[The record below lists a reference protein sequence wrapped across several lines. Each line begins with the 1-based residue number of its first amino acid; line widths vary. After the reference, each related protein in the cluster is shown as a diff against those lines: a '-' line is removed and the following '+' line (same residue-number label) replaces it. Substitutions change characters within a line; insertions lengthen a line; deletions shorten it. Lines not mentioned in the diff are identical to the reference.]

1 MDTFWKQAY
10 SIMVRVLNPR
20 NCPFLTGQSCFVWIS
35 PQCSS
40 SLRPSSATVNPHCFL
55 EEAGV

>member
-1 MDTFWKQAY
+1 MFWKQAY

-20 NCPFLTGQSCFVWIS
+20 NCPFLTAQSCFVWIS

-40 SLRPSSATVNPHCFL
+40 SLHKCSSSATINPHCFL
-55 EEAGV
+55 EDAGV